1 MLRTLV
7 LSHFSNSISLQL
19 QWLTRGRK
27 GDDDGGMEGGNVDG
41 KDGRGDGGRG
51 YAINDE
57 GGSDDWR
64 GDVRVKDDRTLFNYW
79 NDYLRCH
86 GLICRG

>member
-41 KDGRGDGGRG
+41 KGGRG
-51 YAINDE
+51 GGGRRVV
-57 GGSDDWR
+57 GGSDDCR
-64 GDVRVKDDRTLFNYW
+64 GEVRVKDDRTLFNYW